1 MTEIDLTVL
10 TLADAVAQIK
20 GGELSPVEL
29 VRACLARIEYLNPT
43 LNAFLTVM
51 GDEALEQAR
60 YAAEAIRRG
69 EDWGVLHGVP
79 VGVKDLIDVAGART
93 TAGSDFLRENVAKE
107 DAFVVQQLRGA
118 GAIILGKTHTHEF
131 AIGATTVN
139 PHYGPAHN
147 PWNVDYSPG
156 GSSGGSAA
164 ALAASLCLGA
174 LGTDTGGSVREPAAL
189 CGLTGLRPAI
199 GRLNTQG
206 VIPMTPSLDVVGPMT
221 HTALDAALM
230 MDALDPQSA
239 SGGSYLDHLTQP
251 LDGLRVGLPVDDFF
265 WLESNIQVVAAV
277 RRAVDKLADL
287 GLPTVE
293 VGLPTI
299 EEIRG
304 ISGVIALSEAAAYH
318 KERLESEPERFGADV
333 RARLEDGMTYRAVD
347 YIRALGRMAEWQ
359 RELRALFAEEIDVL
373 AMPTVPV
380 NAHPISGSTGTEAVR
395 QLLRFTY
402 PFALSGLPALSIPC
416 GFAEGFPI
424 GLQLVALSEK
434 TLLRVAHAYQRA
446 TDWHARRP
454 VM

>member
-29 VRACLARIEYLNPT
+29 VKACLARIEYLNPT

-147 PWNVDYSPG
+147 PWNVVYSPG

-239 SGGSYLDHLTQP
+239 SGGSYLDHLSQP
-251 LDGLRVGLPVDDFF
+251 PDGLRVGLPVDDFF